1 MLQIV
6 ESAFLLSQI
15 KSDKEELHAEEH
27 EEHITKLQDHT
38 VKHIKE
44 VHVEYEGGK

>member
-1 MLQIV
+1 MLCC
-6 ESAFLLSQI
+6 QI

-27 EEHITKLQDHT
+27 EEHITKLQDHS

-44 VHVEYEGGK
+44 VHVDYEKKK